1 MATQSLQEKI
11 DELRARINLLGES
24 KISSCYSF
32 GNSDC
37 CYLTQYVINT
47 CIYVLNCA
55 IACFNDCQ
63 IATEANTTE
72 RTEAFNTKPTHMM
85 T

>member
-24 KISSCYSF
+24 QISSCYSF

-37 CYLTQYVINT
+37 CYLVCNKHV
-47 CIYVLNCA
+47 YVLSFE

-63 IATEANTTE
+63 IATM
-72 RTEAFNTKPTHMM
+72 TEAIKLKEMRHLTLNQLI
-85 T
+85 

>member
-24 KISSCYSF
+24 QISSCYSF

-37 CYLTQYVINT
+37 CYLVCNEYM
-47 CIYVLNCA
+47 YMYLVLQLLA
-55 IACFNDCQ
+55 S
-63 IATEANTTE
+63 
-72 RTEAFNTKPTHMM
+72 M
-85 T
+85 TAR

>member
-24 KISSCYSF
+24 QISSCYSF

-37 CYLTQYVINT
+37 CYLVCNIHVN
-47 CIYVLNCA
+47 VLSCA
-55 IACFNDCQ
+55 IPCLNDCQ
-63 IATEANTTE
+63 LATEAIQLKE
-72 RTEAFNTKPTHMM
+72 LRH
-85 T
+85 

>member
-24 KISSCYSF
+24 QISSCYSF

-37 CYLTQYVINT
+37 CYLVCYLYT
-47 CIYVLNCA
+47 CICIELCNCLL
-55 IACFNDCQ
+55 Q
-63 IATEANTTE
+63 
-72 RTEAFNTKPTHMM
+72 
-85 T
+85 

>member
-24 KISSCYSF
+24 QISSCYSF

-37 CYLTQYVINT
+37 CYLVCNKYM
-47 CIYVLNCA
+47 YMYLVLQLLA
-55 IACFNDCQ
+55 S
-63 IATEANTTE
+63 
-72 RTEAFNTKPTHMM
+72 M
-85 T
+85 TAR